1 MSEIKNE
8 SFDVNEK
15 PWLLVE
21 WYATALSIA
30 LQTLSSL
37 FGIVFFE

>member
-1 MSEIKNE
+1 MNEIENE

-15 PWLLVE
+15 PWLAE
-21 WYATALSIA
+21 RYATALSIA

>member
-1 MSEIKNE
+1 MGEIKNE

-15 PWLLVE
+15 PWLVE